1 MSQLPTTQ
9 EDEAQTPSNEQ
20 CGATAVSDFVEELQD
35 LPDIP
40 VNTPS
45 EIEQLAQLYDESQT
59 LPNKNNH
66 APFFPQAHPEFVP
79 YMKAFMFKAWDNLQ
93 ASIQINSVY
102 RTPRDQQRLIAAY
115 NADPANKAKPGTTS
129 YHLWGMAMDFN
140 PTLRDGTTLGKAYNS
155 SEQSWRA
162 SGIVTAGESVNLY
175 WGGNFSRN
183 YDPIHFDFRNVAPST
198 RQLAALTE
206 EQNLTPAPN
215 RVVIA

>member
-35 LPDIP
+35 SPDIP

-140 PTLRDGTTLGKAYNS
+140 PT
-155 SEQSWRA
+155 SWRA